1 MPEAASAS
9 PLEAYVLLANG
20 AKGAAAIGL
29 IQQVLEASTVY
40 VFGELLDHP
49 NIKDLETNGSTP
61 NAKGYYDLLN
71 LFAYGTYNE
80 YLASQA
86 QLPGTHICYIF
97 ENMSNNFPI
106 NWPRP
111 IMTKIITK
119 RIIKATMMNT
129 PVPLIAVQLCTTI
142 YFEVFFNPGYQI
154 NVFFM

>member
-86 QLPGTHICYIF
+86 QLPGIFSKINFICCHIIF
-97 ENMSNNFPI
+97 RYLYVI
-106 NWPRP
+106 WQR
-111 IMTKIITK
+111 
-119 RIIKATMMNT
+119 
-129 PVPLIAVQLCTTI
+129 
-142 YFEVFFNPGYQI
+142 
-154 NVFFM
+154 